1 MVLPLSASSFN
12 CTKTLLEALT
22 LVITALALLRV
33 VGVVKSSTIV
43 TAPTPIA
50 SYTLVNV
57 VGIGVLTANDEAFP
71 AVVSVTS

>member
-12 CTKTLLEALT
+12 CINTLLEALT

-43 TAPTPIA
+43 TTPMPIA

-57 VGIGVLTANDEAFP
+57 VGIGVLTANDEAVP